1 VKLPRWL
8 TPWKKHTD
16 QNTVTPIQNPY
27 TLWSKFGTVVESF
40 TGSWQTHMQLESTPS
55 MLQFAAVYACISL
68 RSRDIAKLRPMLL
81 SRAQD
86 GVWDE
91 VTEGSP
97 FLPVL
102 RKPNRFQTRI
112 QFLNYWMT
120 SKLMY
125 GNTYV
130 LKDRDNRG
138 VVRALYPLDPR
149 GATPLV
155 APDGA
160 VFYRLSGDEL
170 AGLREGVT
178 VPASEIIHD
187 RCMTPWHPLIG
198 VPPLYAA
205 SSSATRGIRI
215 QNNSETFFRNM
226 SRPSGHLTAPGQI
239 TDEVAARLK
248 EQFESGFSGSNLGRL
263 LVSGDGLTFQPFI
276 IPADQAQMIE
286 QGEFT
291 VEDIARAFGVP
302 LYKIQAGELPSTDNV
317 GALNQQYLDQ
327 TLQED
332 IESIELLLN
341 EGLEL
346 PGNLRTEID
355 SDGLMRM
362 DPLGRAEVYD
372 KQVKAGLLAPNEGRF
387 KEGRHG
393 VKGGEQPYLQQQNF
407 SLAAL
412 AKRDAKDDPFATE
425 SKTPAPKTPSPAAND
440 AEGATRAAKK
450 IDRAITKIAEELEV
464 A

>member
-40 TGSWQTHMQLESTPS
+40 TGSWQSHMQLESTPS
-55 MLQFAAVYACISL
+55 LLQFAAVYACISL
-68 RSRDIAKLRPMLL
+68 RARDIAKLPIVLMKLA
-81 SRAQD
+81 SD

-97 FLPVL
+97 FLSVL

-112 QFLNYWMT
+112 QFMNYWMV
-120 SKLMY
+120 SKLIH

-130 LKDRDNRG
+130 FKGRDNRG
-138 VVRALYPLDPR
+138 VVNALYPLDPR
-149 GATPLV
+149 GVTPLV
-155 APDGA
+155 APDGD
-160 VFYRLSGDEL
+160 VFYRISSDEL
-170 AGLREGVT
+170 AGLKEGVT
-178 VPASEIIHD
+178 VHHSEIIHD

-215 QNNSETFFRNM
+215 QNNSETFFKNM

-239 TDEVAARLK
+239 TDETAARLK
-248 EQFESGFSGSNLGRL
+248 EQFESGFSGTNLGRL
-263 LVSGDGLTFQPFI
+263 LVSGDGLSFQPFI
-276 IPADQAQMIE
+276 IPADQAQLMQ

-291 VEDIARAFGVP
+291 VEDIARAFGIP

-327 TLQED
+327 TLYED
-332 IESIELLLN
+332 IVSIEELLRY
-341 EGLEL
+341 GLSL
-346 PGNLRTEID
+346 PSNLKVEID
-355 SDGLMRM
+355 EEELLRM

-425 SKTPAPKTPSPAAND
+425 SKAPAPAAND
-440 AEGATRAAKK
+440 SEGNARAAKK

>member
-1 VKLPRWL
+1 
-8 TPWKKHTD
+8 
-16 QNTVTPIQNPY
+16 VTPIQTPY
-27 TLWSKFGTVVESF
+27 TFSSMFGPIVESF
-40 TGSWQTHMQLESTPS
+40 TGSWQSNMQLESTPS
-55 MLQFAAVYACISL
+55 TLQFAAVYACISL
-68 RSRDIAKLRPMLL
+68 RSRDIAKLRVMLM

-91 VTEGSP
+91 VTEASP
-97 FLPVL
+97 FLSVL

-112 QFLNYWMT
+112 QFMNYWMT

-130 LKDRDNRG
+130 LKERDARG

-155 APDGA
+155 APDGE
-160 VFYRLSGDEL
+160 VYYRLSGDDL
-170 AGLREGVT
+170 AGLREGIT
-178 VPASEIIHD
+178 VPSSEIIHD

-239 TDEVAARLK
+239 TDEVADRLK
-248 EQFESGFSGSNLGRL
+248 AQFETGFSGSNLGRL
-263 LVSGDGLTFQPFI
+263 LVSGDGLKFEPFI
-276 IPADQAQMIE
+276 IPADQAQLIE

-332 IESIELLLN
+332 IEAIELLLN

-346 PGNLRTEID
+346 PGNLKTEID

-412 AKRDAKDDPFATE
+412 AKRDTGPDPFGTE
-425 SKTPAPKTPSPAAND
+425 KPTAPAAND
-440 AEGATRAAKK
+440 AEGASRAAKRV
-450 IDRAITKIAEELEV
+450 DRAITKIAEELEV